1 MTKDTPDNSKERRIS
16 EYRKKERMKEKRM
29 RRINLRLAL
38 ALIILLLI
46 VFARLIFDAAFSDSK
61 KTNDLVTEEVTAYT
75 STIKKYARKY
85 NISSYVPVIKAIMM
99 QESGGRGTD
108 PMQCSECPFNTDYP
122 NTPNAI
128 QDPEYS
134 VEVGIK
140 YFAHC
145 LEEAECTGPKDMERL
160 KLSLQGYNYGNGYI
174 TWAVENYGGY
184 SEANALIF
192 SQEQAAY
199 FGWNSYGDPEY
210 VAHVLR
216 YY

>member
-1 MTKDTPDNSKERRIS
+1 
-16 EYRKKERMKEKRM
+16 
-29 RRINLRLAL
+29 
-38 ALIILLLI
+38 
-46 VFARLIFDAAFSDSK
+46 
-61 KTNDLVTEEVTAYT
+61 
-75 STIKKYARKY
+75 
-85 NISSYVPVIKAIMM
+85 M
-99 QESGGRGTD
+99 QESAGRGTD

-199 FGWNSYGDPEY
+199 FGWNAYGDPEY

>member
-1 MTKDTPDNSKERRIS
+1 MTKDTPDNSNERRIS
-16 EYRKKERMKEKRM
+16 EQRKKERMKEQRI

-46 VFARLIFDAAFSDSK
+46 VFARLIFDAAFSESSK
-61 KTNDLVTEEVTAYT
+61 KNDLVTEEVTAYT

-99 QESGGRGTD
+99 QESAGRGTD

-199 FGWNSYGDPEY
+199 FGWNAYGDPEY